1 MSAALAQPLTV
12 KQRTPPFALQLQRL
26 PGKLVHLFAGS
37 QAWAKA
43 PPRHHNKCRNYLL
56 LPPGNSA
63 EAYDWPLK
71 DQFVLIH
78 VYGKFEQSDRAKLA
92 GALLRDGATAG
103 QFLDT
108 GDWFGKLPADSFYW
122 TNKKPA

>member
-1 MSAALAQPLTV
+1 MTSTALEKRSP
-12 KQRTPPFALQLQRL
+12 TPPYARQMRRL
-26 PGKLVHLFAGS
+26 PSGLVRLFVGS
-37 QAWAKA
+37 ESWQGV
-43 PPRHHNKCRNYLL
+43 PPASEKTCRNYLL

-78 VYGKFEQSDRAKLA
+78 VHGKFEQSDRAKLA